1 MRSKSTMKAAKNS
14 RGEGRTNIVLGN
26 TARETALQAAGGLLG
41 LPLEIRLYI
50 CSYITLA
57 PESPDSL
64 ANRGILGACRQLQQ
78 DMFEEHGPA
87 KDLSAYITAPE
98 RPWAESP
105 CTHSAVA
112 LGPPRPLSGFICNV
126 TLHLPPR
133 FLSLRRQFRRCGQS
147 QFGLH
152 VRPECSCEG
161 DLGDTLEHLYSL
173 YLDRLQVLFGDH
185 LSHHEYDPS
194 QRGDGSSNH
203 RRTVATADEQDNEDI
218 KDDKDDTKNRRFTVK
233 SLDPRLFDEYVDE
246 GKVNCRTVIF
256 TVQELAN
263 AKGGRHKSTTL
274 DMSDEKTGIS
284 YTMTIVQ
291 DDEEIQVEREFVSD
305 TRFRRGALHA
315 RAG

>member
-1 MRSKSTMKAAKNS
+1 MKATKIP
-14 RGEGRTNIVLGN
+14 RGEGQTNIVLGN
-26 TARETALQAAGGLLG
+26 TARDTALQAAGGLLS
-41 LPLEIRLYI
+41 LPMEIRLHI

-57 PESPDSL
+57 PESPESL

-87 KDLSAYITAPE
+87 KGLNAYITAPE

-112 LGPPRPLSGFICNV
+112 LGPPLPLSGFICNV

-133 FLSLRRQFRRCGQS
+133 FLSLHQQFRRCGQS
-147 QFGLH
+147 QFSLH

-161 DLGDTLEHLYSL
+161 NLGDTLEHLYGL

-185 LSHHEYDPS
+185 LSQHEDDPS

-203 RRTVATADEQDNEDI
+203 RRIVATADEQDNEDV
-218 KDDKDDTKNRRFTVK
+218 KDDSKNRRFTVK
-233 SLDPRLFDEYVDE
+233 SLDPRLFDEYVDA

-263 AKGGRHKSTTL
+263 AEGGRHKSTTL

-305 TRFRRGALHA
+305 TRFRLGALHA